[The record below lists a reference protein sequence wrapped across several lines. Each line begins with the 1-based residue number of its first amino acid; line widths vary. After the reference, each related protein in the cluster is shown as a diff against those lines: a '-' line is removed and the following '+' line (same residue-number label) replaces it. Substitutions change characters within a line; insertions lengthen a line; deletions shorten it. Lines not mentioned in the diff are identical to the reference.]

1 MEGFVEW
8 GYLGLF
14 IASFLGATLIPFS
27 SELVFSLLIIK
38 GYDFNLSLLVATTGN
53 WLGGLSSYFLGRLG
67 KWSTLEKYFRLKKE
81 KIVKFKTNIDKW
93 GSLLAFFCW
102 LPVIGDPIAVGL
114 GFFRTNYI
122 LVAMW
127 MFIGKFIRYILWAL
141 VTYWGAVSYTH
152 LTLPTSDLV

>member
-67 KWSTLEKYFRLKKE
+67 KWSTLEKYFKLKKE

-102 LPVIGDPIAVGL
+102 LPIIGDPIAVGL
-114 GFFRTNYI
+114 GFFRTNYV
-122 LVAMW
+122 LVAIW
-127 MFIGKFIRYILWAL
+127 MFIGKLIRYIVWAF
-141 VTYWGAVSYTH
+141 VTYWGVSIF
-152 LTLPTSDLV
+152 

>member
-1 MEGFVEW
+1 METFVEW

-14 IASFLGATLIPFS
+14 IASFLGATIIPFS
-27 SELVFSLLIIK
+27 SELVLSLLIIK

-102 LPVIGDPIAVGL
+102 LPLIGDPIAVGL
-114 GFFRTNYI
+114 GFFRTNYL
-122 LVAMW
+122 LVALW
-127 MFIGKFIRYILWAL
+127 MFIGKLIRYIVWAF
-141 VTYWGAVSYTH
+141 VTYWGVYI
-152 LTLPTSDLV
+152 L

>member
-1 MEGFVEW
+1 MEAFVEW

-14 IASFLGATLIPFS
+14 IASFLGATIIPFS

-102 LPVIGDPIAVGL
+102 LPIVGDPIAVGL
-114 GFFRTNYI
+114 GFFRTNYV
-122 LVAMW
+122 LVTIW
-127 MFIGKFIRYILWAL
+127 MFIGKLIRYIVWAFI
-141 VTYWGAVSYTH
+141 TYWGVSIF
-152 LTLPTSDLV
+152 

>member
-1 MEGFVEW
+1 LEGFVEW

-114 GFFRTNYI
+114 GFFRKNNI
-122 LVAMW
+122 IVEMW

-141 VTYWGAVSYTH
+141 VTYWGVSI
-152 LTLPTSDLV
+152 L

>member
-1 MEGFVEW
+1 LEGFVEW

-14 IASFLGATLIPFS
+14 IASFLGATVIPFS

-67 KWSTLEKYFRLKKE
+67 KWSTLEKYFKLKKE

-122 LVAMW
+122 LVAIW

-141 VTYWGAVSYTH
+141 VTYWGVSI
-152 LTLPTSDLV
+152 L

>member
-1 MEGFVEW
+1 LEGFVEC

-14 IASFLGATLIPFS
+14 IASFLGATIIPFS

-102 LPVIGDPIAVGL
+102 LPIIGDPIAVGL
-114 GFFRTNYI
+114 GFFRTNYV
-122 LVAMW
+122 LVAIW
-127 MFIGKFIRYILWAL
+127 MFIGKLIRYIVWAFI
-141 VTYWGAVSYTH
+141 TYWGVSIF
-152 LTLPTSDLV
+152 

>member
-1 MEGFVEW
+1 LEGFVEW

-14 IASFLGATLIPFS
+14 IASFLGATVIPFS

-67 KWSTLEKYFRLKKE
+67 KWSTLEKYFKLKKE

-122 LVAMW
+122 LVAIW
-127 MFIGKFIRYILWAL
+127 MFIGKLIRYILWAL
-141 VTYWGAVSYTH
+141 VTYWGVSI
-152 LTLPTSDLV
+152 L

>member
-1 MEGFVEW
+1 METFVEW
-8 GYLGLF
+8 GYIGLF
-14 IASFLGATLIPFS
+14 IASFLGATIIPFS

-102 LPVIGDPIAVGL
+102 LPIIGDPIAVGL
-114 GFFRTNYI
+114 GFFRTNYL
-122 LVAMW
+122 LVALW
-127 MFIGKFIRYILWAL
+127 MFIGKLIRYIVWAF
-141 VTYWGAVSYTH
+141 VTYWGVSI
-152 LTLPTSDLV
+152 L

>member
-1 MEGFVEW
+1 MEAFVEW
-8 GYLGLF
+8 GYIGLF
-14 IASFLGATLIPFS
+14 IASFLGATIIPFS

-102 LPVIGDPIAVGL
+102 LPIVGDPIAVGL

-122 LVAMW
+122 LVAIW
-127 MFIGKFIRYILWAL
+127 MFIGKLIRYIVWAFI
-141 VTYWGAVSYTH
+141 TYWGVSIF
-152 LTLPTSDLV
+152 

>member
-81 KIVKFKTNIDKW
+81 KIVKFKTNINKW

-141 VTYWGAVSYTH
+141 VTYWGVSI
-152 LTLPTSDLV
+152 L

>member
-1 MEGFVEW
+1 MEEFVEW

-14 IASFLGATLIPFS
+14 IASFLGATVIPFS

-67 KWSTLEKYFRLKKE
+67 KWSTLEKYFKLKKE

-102 LPVIGDPIAVGL
+102 LPIIGDPIAVGL

-141 VTYWGAVSYTH
+141 VTYWGVTI
-152 LTLPTSDLV
+152 L

>member
-1 MEGFVEW
+1 METFVEW

-14 IASFLGATLIPFS
+14 IASFLGATIIPFS

-53 WLGGLSSYFLGRLG
+53 WLGGLSSYLLGRLG

-81 KIVKFKTNIDKW
+81 KIVRFKTNIDKW

-102 LPVIGDPIAVGL
+102 LPIIGDPIAVGL
-114 GFFRTNYI
+114 GFFRTNYL
-122 LVAMW
+122 LVALW
-127 MFIGKFIRYILWAL
+127 MFMGKLIRYIVWAF
-141 VTYWGAVSYTH
+141 VTYWGVSI
-152 LTLPTSDLV
+152 L

>member
-1 MEGFVEW
+1 LEGFVEW

-81 KIVKFKTNIDKW
+81 KIVRFKTNIDKW

-141 VTYWGAVSYTH
+141 VTYWGVSI
-152 LTLPTSDLV
+152 L

>member
-1 MEGFVEW
+1 MEAFVEW

-14 IASFLGATLIPFS
+14 IASFLGATIIPFS

-81 KIVKFKTNIDKW
+81 KIVKFKTDIDKW

-122 LVAMW
+122 LVAIW
-127 MFIGKFIRYILWAL
+127 MFLGKFIRYIMWAL
-141 VTYWGAVSYTH
+141 VTYWGVSF
-152 LTLPTSDLV
+152 L

>member
-1 MEGFVEW
+1 MEAFVEW

-14 IASFLGATLIPFS
+14 IASFLGATIIPFS

-102 LPVIGDPIAVGL
+102 LPIVGDPIAVGL

-122 LVAMW
+122 LVAIW
-127 MFIGKFIRYILWAL
+127 MFIGKLIRYIVWAFI
-141 VTYWGAVSYTH
+141 TYWGVSIF
-152 LTLPTSDLV
+152 

>member
-14 IASFLGATLIPFS
+14 IASFLGATIIPFS
-27 SELVFSLLIIK
+27 SEVVFSLLIIN
-38 GYDFNLSLLVATTGN
+38 GYDIKASLLIATIGN

-67 KWSTLEKYFRLKKE
+67 KWETLEKYFKLKKE
-81 KIVKFKTNIDKW
+81 KIYKFKTKIDKW

-102 LPVIGDPIAVGL
+102 LPIIGDPIAVSL

-122 LVAMW
+122 LVAVW
-127 MFIGKFIRYILWAL
+127 MFIGKILRYLIWAL
-141 VTYWGAVSYTH
+141 ITYWGASIV
-152 LTLPTSDLV
+152 

>member
-1 MEGFVEW
+1 LEAFVEW

-14 IASFLGATLIPFS
+14 IASFLGATIIPFS

-67 KWSTLEKYFRLKKE
+67 QWSTLEKYFRLKKE

-93 GSLLAFFCW
+93 GSLLAFVCW
-102 LPVIGDPIAVGL
+102 LPIVGDPIAVGL
-114 GFFRTNYI
+114 GFFRTNYV
-122 LVAMW
+122 LVAIW
-127 MFIGKFIRYILWAL
+127 MFIGKLIRYIVWAFI
-141 VTYWGAVSYTH
+141 TYWGVSIF
-152 LTLPTSDLV
+152 

>member
-1 MEGFVEW
+1 LEAFVEW

-14 IASFLGATLIPFS
+14 IASFLGATIIPFS

-122 LVAMW
+122 LVAIW

-141 VTYWGAVSYTH
+141 VTYWGVSI
-152 LTLPTSDLV
+152 L

>member
-1 MEGFVEW
+1 LEAFVEW

-14 IASFLGATLIPFS
+14 IASFLGATIIPFS

-38 GYDFNLSLLVATTGN
+38 GYDFNLSLLVASTGN

-102 LPVIGDPIAVGL
+102 LPIVGDPIAVGL
-114 GFFRTNYI
+114 GFFRTNYV
-122 LVAMW
+122 LVAIW
-127 MFIGKFIRYILWAL
+127 MFIGKLIRYIVWAFI
-141 VTYWGAVSYTH
+141 TYWGVSIF
-152 LTLPTSDLV
+152 

>member
-1 MEGFVEW
+1 MEAFVEW

-14 IASFLGATLIPFS
+14 IASFLGATIIPFS

-141 VTYWGAVSYTH
+141 VTYWGVSI
-152 LTLPTSDLV
+152 L

>member
-14 IASFLGATLIPFS
+14 IASFLGATIIPFS

-102 LPVIGDPIAVGL
+102 LPIIGDPIAVGL
-114 GFFRTNYI
+114 GFFRTNYV
-122 LVAMW
+122 LVAIW
-127 MFIGKFIRYILWAL
+127 MLIGKLIRYIVWAFI
-141 VTYWGAVSYTH
+141 TYWGVSIF
-152 LTLPTSDLV
+152 

>member
-1 MEGFVEW
+1 MEAFVEW

-14 IASFLGATLIPFS
+14 IASFLGATIIPFS

-93 GSLLAFFCW
+93 GSLLAFVCW
-102 LPVIGDPIAVGL
+102 LPIVGDPIAVGL

-141 VTYWGAVSYTH
+141 VTYWGVSI
-152 LTLPTSDLV
+152 L

>member
-1 MEGFVEW
+1 METFVEW

-14 IASFLGATLIPFS
+14 IASFLGATIIPFS
-27 SELVFSLLIIK
+27 SELVLSLLIIK

-102 LPVIGDPIAVGL
+102 LPIIGDPIAVGL
-114 GFFRTNYI
+114 GFFRTNYL
-122 LVAMW
+122 LVALW
-127 MFIGKFIRYILWAL
+127 MFMGKLIRYIVWAF
-141 VTYWGAVSYTH
+141 VTYWGVSI
-152 LTLPTSDLV
+152 L

>member
-1 MEGFVEW
+1 MESFVEW

-14 IASFLGATLIPFS
+14 IASFLGATVIPFS

-67 KWSTLEKYFRLKKE
+67 KWSTLEKYFKLKKE

-122 LVAMW
+122 LVAIW

-141 VTYWGAVSYTH
+141 VTYWGVSI
-152 LTLPTSDLV
+152 L

>member
-14 IASFLGATLIPFS
+14 IASFLGATVIPFS

-67 KWSTLEKYFRLKKE
+67 KWSTLEKYFKLKKE
-81 KIVKFKTNIDKW
+81 KIVKFKTIIDKW

-102 LPVIGDPIAVGL
+102 LPIIGDPIAVGL
-114 GFFRTNYI
+114 GFFRTNYV
-122 LVAMW
+122 LVAIW

-141 VTYWGAVSYTH
+141 VTYWGVSI
-152 LTLPTSDLV
+152 L

>member
-1 MEGFVEW
+1 MEAFVEW

-14 IASFLGATLIPFS
+14 IASFLGATIIPFS

-38 GYDFNLSLLVATTGN
+38 GYDFNLSLLVASTGN

-122 LVAMW
+122 LVAIW
-127 MFIGKFIRYILWAL
+127 MFLGKFIRYIMWAL
-141 VTYWGAVSYTH
+141 VTYWGVSF
-152 LTLPTSDLV
+152 L

>member
-14 IASFLGATLIPFS
+14 IASFLGATIIPFS

-67 KWSTLEKYFRLKKE
+67 QWSTLEKYFRLKKE

-102 LPVIGDPIAVGL
+102 LPIIGDPIAVGL
-114 GFFRTNYI
+114 GFFRTNYV
-122 LVAMW
+122 LVAIW
-127 MFIGKFIRYILWAL
+127 MFIGKLIRYIVWAFI
-141 VTYWGAVSYTH
+141 TYWGVSIF
-152 LTLPTSDLV
+152 

>member
-1 MEGFVEW
+1 MEAFVEW

-14 IASFLGATLIPFS
+14 IASFLGATIIPFS

-93 GSLLAFFCW
+93 GSLLAFVCW
-102 LPVIGDPIAVGL
+102 LPIVGDPIAVGL
-114 GFFRTNYI
+114 GFFRTNYV
-122 LVAMW
+122 LVAIW
-127 MFIGKFIRYILWAL
+127 MFIGKLIRYIVWAFI
-141 VTYWGAVSYTH
+141 TYWGVSIF
-152 LTLPTSDLV
+152 

>member
-1 MEGFVEW
+1 METFVEW

-14 IASFLGATLIPFS
+14 IASFLGATIIPFS
-27 SELVFSLLIIK
+27 SELVLSLLIIK

-102 LPVIGDPIAVGL
+102 LPIIGDPIAVGL
-114 GFFRTNYI
+114 GFFRTNYL
-122 LVAMW
+122 LVAIW
-127 MFIGKFIRYILWAL
+127 MFIGKLIRYIVWAF
-141 VTYWGAVSYTH
+141 VTYWGISI
-152 LTLPTSDLV
+152 L

>member
-1 MEGFVEW
+1 METFVEW

-14 IASFLGATLIPFS
+14 IASFLGATIIPFS
-27 SELVFSLLIIK
+27 SELVLSLLIIK

-102 LPVIGDPIAVGL
+102 LPIIGDPIAVGL
-114 GFFRTNYI
+114 GFFRTNYL
-122 LVAMW
+122 LVALW
-127 MFIGKFIRYILWAL
+127 MFMGKLIRYIVWVF
-141 VTYWGAVSYTH
+141 VTYWGVSV
-152 LTLPTSDLV
+152 L

>member
-1 MEGFVEW
+1 LEGFVEW

-102 LPVIGDPIAVGL
+102 LPIIGDPIAVGL

-122 LVAMW
+122 LVAIW
-127 MFIGKFIRYILWAL
+127 MFIGKLIRYIVWAFI
-141 VTYWGAVSYTH
+141 TYWGVSIF
-152 LTLPTSDLV
+152 

>member
-1 MEGFVEW
+1 LEEFVEW

-14 IASFLGATLIPFS
+14 IASFLGATVIPFS

-67 KWSTLEKYFRLKKE
+67 KWSTLEKYFKLKKE

-102 LPVIGDPIAVGL
+102 LPIIGDPIAVGL
-114 GFFRTNYI
+114 GFFRTNYV

-141 VTYWGAVSYTH
+141 VTYWGVTI
-152 LTLPTSDLV
+152 L